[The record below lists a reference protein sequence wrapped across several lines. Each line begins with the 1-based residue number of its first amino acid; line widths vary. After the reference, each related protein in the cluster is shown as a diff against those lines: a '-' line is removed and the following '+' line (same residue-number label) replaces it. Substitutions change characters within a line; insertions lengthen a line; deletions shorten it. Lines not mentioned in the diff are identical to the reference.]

1 MDIRGILIQDDQTEN
16 QLKFT
21 NKKEAFNK
29 KIELPEDS
37 GIYQFYD
44 EQEKLLYVGKA
55 KNLKNRVSTYLN
67 KGANKKASLL
77 RNQIR
82 YLELIITK
90 TESDALILEQSL
102 IRKRKPPFNVQF
114 RDDKSYPM
122 IHISSNKEFPEIYV
136 SRKKQKEGV
145 SFGPY
150 ANVNA
155 MRKNIEIIQKVFQ
168 IRNCK
173 DVNFR
178 NRSRPC
184 IEYQI
189 GKCSAPCVGLISEKE
204 YKQNVREA
212 ENFLNGK
219 NKLIL
224 EDFYKKMDDYSNLQD
239 YERARLYRDK
249 INAIRDTQKNQSIL
263 TLYEDVDVIA
273 ISSDSF
279 STCLSLVQIRDGWIS
294 ATKNF
299 FPETKNL
306 FTNEDLIEKF
316 IASYYFESPEK
327 EINLLTNF
335 KISSE
340 IVKNFKD
347 IDKNINFI
355 KIDNKNKFLLE
366 IAKSQSSDR
375 LKRKDFFDWIRPSFE
390 NLKKRL
396 DLESLDKIEAFDIS
410 HISGSNVTASCI
422 VFSDKGPEK
431 KEYRSM
437 NIKMDKNDDYLAL
450 VEAITRRIASLKKRS
465 LPFPNLILI
474 DGGRGQLNKVRKELE
489 NKNIKTI
496 KLISV
501 SKGENRKEK
510 YDKLHIDFPK
520 KEIELEKMKDISRLI
535 QFMRNESHRFA
546 LTKHKAR
553 RTKTLISSDL
563 DKIPSIGESLKKELI
578 RHFGGM
584 KRLKDAEINDLL
596 KVDGVGTK
604 KAILIRKH
612 LN

>member
-1 MDIRGILIQDDQTEN
+1 MDIKGILIQEDQMEN

-224 EDFYKKMDDYSNLQD
+224 EDFYKKMDNYSNLQD

-431 KEYRSM
+431 KE
-437 NIKMDKNDDYLAL
+437 
-450 VEAITRRIASLKKRS
+450 
-465 LPFPNLILI
+465 
-474 DGGRGQLNKVRKELE
+474 
-489 NKNIKTI
+489 
-496 KLISV
+496 
-501 SKGENRKEK
+501 
-510 YDKLHIDFPK
+510 
-520 KEIELEKMKDISRLI
+520 
-535 QFMRNESHRFA
+535 
-546 LTKHKAR
+546 
-553 RTKTLISSDL
+553 
-563 DKIPSIGESLKKELI
+563 
-578 RHFGGM
+578 
-584 KRLKDAEINDLL
+584 
-596 KVDGVGTK
+596 
-604 KAILIRKH
+604 
-612 LN
+612 

>member
-1 MDIRGILIQDDQTEN
+1 MDIKGILIQEDQMEN

-224 EDFYKKMDDYSNLQD
+224 EDFYKKMDNYSNLQD

-450 VEAITRRIASLKKRS
+450 VEAITRRITSLKKRS

>member
-1 MDIRGILIQDDQTEN
+1 MES

-21 NKKEAFNK
+21 NKKEVFNK

-44 EQEKLLYVGKA
+44 EYEKLLYVGKA
-55 KNLKNRVSTYLN
+55 KNLKNRVSSYLN
-67 KGANKKASLL
+67 KGSNKKASLL

-102 IRKRKPPFNVQF
+102 IRKKKPPFNVQF

-122 IHISSNKEFPEIYV
+122 IHISSNKKFPEIYV
-136 SRKKQKEGV
+136 SRRKQKEGV

-184 IEYQI
+184 IEHQI

-204 YKQNVREA
+204 YKENVEEA
-212 ENFLNGK
+212 KNFLDGK
-219 NKLIL
+219 NKSII
-224 EDFYKKMDDYSNLQD
+224 ENFYKKMDDYSSHQD
-239 YERARLYRDK
+239 YERAKLYRDK

-263 TLYEDVDVIA
+263 TLYEDIDVIA

-299 FPETKNL
+299 FPETKNM
-306 FTNEDLIEKF
+306 FTNEDLLEKF
-316 IASYYFESPEK
+316 ITSYYFEFSDK
-327 EINLLTNF
+327 EINLLTNY
-335 KISSE
+335 KISQE
-340 IVKNFKD
+340 TIKNFKE

-355 KIDNKNKFLLE
+355 KLNNKNKFLLE
-366 IAKSQSSDR
+366 IAKSQSLDR
-375 LKRKDFFDWIRPSFE
+375 LKRKDFYDWIAPAFE

-396 DLESLDKIEAFDIS
+396 DLKSIERIEAFDIS

-422 VFSDKGPEK
+422 VFTDKGPEK

-437 NIKMDKNDDYLAL
+437 NIKTDKNDDYFAL
-450 VEAITRRIASLKKRS
+450 TEAISRRIGSLKKRS
-465 LPFPNLILI
+465 LPFPSLFLI
-474 DGGRGQLNKVRKELE
+474 DGGKGQLNKVRKELE

-510 YDKLHIDFPK
+510 YDKLHIDSSK
-520 KEIELEKMKDISRLI
+520 KKIELEDWKDISRLI
-535 QFMRNESHRFA
+535 QFIRNESHRFA
-546 LTKHKAR
+546 LSKHKAR

-563 DKIPSIGESLKKELI
+563 DQIPLIGESLKKELI
-578 RHFGGM
+578 RHFGGI
-584 KRLKDAEINDLL
+584 KRLKDAEIDDLK
-596 KVDGVGTK
+596 KVEGVGIK
-604 KAILIRKH
+604 KAILIQKH
-612 LN
+612 FN

>member
-1 MDIRGILIQDDQTEN
+1 
-16 QLKFT
+16 
-21 NKKEAFNK
+21 
-29 KIELPEDS
+29 
-37 GIYQFYD
+37 
-44 EQEKLLYVGKA
+44 
-55 KNLKNRVSTYLN
+55 
-67 KGANKKASLL
+67 
-77 RNQIR
+77 
-82 YLELIITK
+82 
-90 TESDALILEQSL
+90 
-102 IRKRKPPFNVQF
+102 
-114 RDDKSYPM
+114 
-122 IHISSNKEFPEIYV
+122 
-136 SRKKQKEGV
+136 
-145 SFGPY
+145 
-150 ANVNA
+150 

>member
-1 MDIRGILIQDDQTEN
+1 MDIRGILIQDDQMEN

-535 QFMRNESHRFA
+535 QFIRNESHRFA

>member
-1 MDIRGILIQDDQTEN
+1 MDIKGILIQEDQMEN

-150 ANVNA
+150 AIVNA

>member
-1 MDIRGILIQDDQTEN
+1 MDIRGILIQDDQMEN

-224 EDFYKKMDDYSNLQD
+224 EDFYKKMDNYSNLQD

>member
-1 MDIRGILIQDDQTEN
+1 MDIRGILIQDDQKEN

-535 QFMRNESHRFA
+535 QFIRNESHRFA

>member
-1 MDIRGILIQDDQTEN
+1 MDIKGILIQEDQMEN

-224 EDFYKKMDDYSNLQD
+224 EDFYKKMDSYSNLQD

>member
-1 MDIRGILIQDDQTEN
+1 MDIRGILIQDDQMEN
-16 QLKFT
+16 QLKFI

-224 EDFYKKMDDYSNLQD
+224 EDFYKKMDSYSNLQD

>member
-1 MDIRGILIQDDQTEN
+1 MDIRGILIQDDQMEN

-136 SRKKQKEGV
+136 SRKRQKEGV

>member
-1 MDIRGILIQDDQTEN
+1 MDIRGILIQDDQMEN

-224 EDFYKKMDDYSNLQD
+224 EEFYKKMDDYSNLQD